1 MLMFG
6 QQAGPAIAEPGGEY
20 VAVELRLFPPDEQG
34 TPAELTVSGVRRDF
48 PRVRV
53 PLATEALSAL
63 ATSPRAYGEAL
74 GKQLFEGTQLGE
86 QLAELRAALDA
97 KGARWRLRVRLEHPP
112 LEALRWERL
121 CIRENGFW
129 APIGSAADRPFSRY
143 VPVIDWKMATPIIER
158 PITVLLV
165 YASPANLGKLRLPAI
180 PAAERDAIRDAIVES
195 VLDQVC
201 VEELSSDA
209 HVRPTLAA
217 LREALTRG
225 PAIVHVLCHGTSGK
239 AGSALVLEKDNGD
252 AQVIAAASLRD
263 AIRGA
268 ATPPRLMVLSACES
282 ATAAAAAGFVS
293 LGSLLAHE
301 RIDAVLAMSEAVS
314 VDTARTFCA
323 HFYRRLFAHG
333 VLDRAVN
340 EARAVVRDNTDWGL
354 PVLFARIRDCQL
366 LDFAPARV
374 DTEYL
379 GISNRVMRAAGAA
392 RAFGEE
398 NRTSQEVI
406 DAMNALITELEKSH
420 KVLVGV
426 TSGFRRT
433 GSDLATFPKQFE
445 AFQRDFKDY
454 YDSKTWTEERT
465 KCGKVKDLAKPPM
478 MGLFKASLPKD
489 QFAQVKQDLERLS
502 DLDEDIIRHLAT
514 FLESMDHE
522 VEAIN
527 KLLRGGNVPG
537 AISKKVAFEDQISP
551 TFRRSK
557 ELLAEINER
566 SHAVR
571 AA

>member
-6 QQAGPAIAEPGGEY
+6 QRAGQAIAEPEGY
-20 VAVELRLFPPDEQG
+20 VAVELRLFPRDEQG
-34 TPAELTVSGVRRDF
+34 TPAELSMPGVRRDF

-53 PLATEALSAL
+53 QLATEALSAL
-63 ATSPRAYGEAL
+63 ATKPRDYGEAL
-74 GKQLFEGTQLGE
+74 GKQLFEETQLGK
-86 QLAELRAALDA
+86 QLDELRAALDA
-97 KGARWRLRVRLEHPP
+97 KGARWRFRVRLEDPP

-121 CIRENGFW
+121 CIHENGSW

-143 VPVIDWKMATPIIER
+143 VPVTDWKMATPIVER

-165 YASPANLGKLRLPAI
+165 YASPANLGKLRLPPI
-180 PAAERDAIRDAIVES
+180 PAAERDAIRQAIKGS
-195 VLDQVC
+195 ALDQVQ

-252 AQVIAAASLRD
+252 AHAVPAVSLCD
-263 AIRGA
+263 AVRGA
-268 ATPPRLMVLSACES
+268 ATPPHLMVLSACES
-282 ATAAAAAGFVS
+282 ATPTAAAGFVS
-293 LGSLLAHE
+293 LGSLMACE
-301 RIDAVLAMSEAVS
+301 FIDAVLAMSGAVS
-314 VDTARTFCA
+314 VDTARIFCA
-323 HFYRRLFAHG
+323 HFYKRLFAHG

-340 EARAVVRDNTDWGL
+340 EARAVVRDSIDWGL
-354 PVLFARIRDCQL
+354 PVLFARMRDCQL

-379 GISNRVMRAAGAA
+379 GISNRVMRAAGVA

-398 NRTSQEVI
+398 NQVDREVI
-406 DAMNALITELEKSH
+406 GSVNALITELEKSH

-426 TSGFRRT
+426 TGDFRRT
-433 GSDLATFPKQFE
+433 GSDPATFPKQFE
-445 AFQRDFKDY
+445 AFRADFKVY
-454 YDSKTWTEERT
+454 YDNKTWTEERT
-465 KCGKVKDLAKPPM
+465 KCHKVNDLKQPPM
-478 MGLFKASLPKD
+478 MRLFERSLAKEEFK
-489 QFAQVKQDLERLS
+489 QLEQDLDRLG
-502 DLDEDIIRHLAT
+502 DLDDDIIRHLAT

-527 KLLRGGNVPG
+527 KLLRSGSVPD
-537 AISKKVAFEDQISP
+537 AIVKKVAFEDQISP

-557 ELLAEINER
+557 ELLAEISER